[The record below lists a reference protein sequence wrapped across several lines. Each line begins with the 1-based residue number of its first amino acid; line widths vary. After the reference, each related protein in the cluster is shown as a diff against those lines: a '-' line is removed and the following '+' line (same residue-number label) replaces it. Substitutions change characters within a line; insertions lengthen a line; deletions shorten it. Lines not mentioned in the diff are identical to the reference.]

1 METLREILNQLQ
13 EQDFILLVNEEI
25 KKRKEERYFY
35 EQTKSEIYN
44 IVDSL
49 IIKLIKSMV
58 DDKRILVK
66 EDFHVRDNQKDRSI
80 NIYMEKE
87 NEALKK
93 IISIYYTVTTKK
105 ENQKDFN
112 LKSIKID
119 FDYYKAFGNEK
130 YLDMTFLE
138 IYTEQKDKEK
148 QKKEDNFKIKLPLYI
163 NECESLFKVVLE
175 KMQKGE
181 ELSSDE
187 VYDLKNIGKKYDKL
201 KGVDKNV

>member
-1 METLREILNQLQ
+1 
-13 EQDFILLVNEEI
+13 
-25 KKRKEERYFY
+25 
-35 EQTKSEIYN
+35 
-44 IVDSL
+44 
-49 IIKLIKSMV
+49 MV

-148 QKKEDNFKIKLPLYI
+148 QKKEDNLKIKLPLYI

-187 VYDLKNIGKKYDKL
+187 VYDLENIGKKYDKL
-201 KGVDKNV
+201 RGVK

>member
-148 QKKEDNFKIKLPLYI
+148 QKKEDNLKIKLPLYI

-187 VYDLKNIGKKYDKL
+187 VYDLENIGKKYDKL
-201 KGVDKNV
+201 RGVK

>member
-87 NEALKK
+87 NKALKK

-119 FDYYKAFGNEK
+119 YNYYKAFGNEK

-187 VYDLKNIGKKYDKL
+187 VYDLENIGKKYDKL
-201 KGVDKNV
+201 RGVK